1 MHNCTGRFAFAH
13 ELGHSPIMQEIIGRC
28 LIPGHAHGEVLY
40 SDVPLSFWM
49 GIDTETGAIID
60 RHHPLC
66 GEVVTGKIFV
76 LPGARGSCS
85 GSCGLLELI
94 HNDKAPAALVFAE
107 DEAILT
113 LGAMI
118 AGESFGKT
126 IPIAGVGSENFARL
140 ADQKTLTVDN
150 GRVLFGRAESKHEA
164 PAPAVRVNLTAADEA
179 MLAGAEGKAREVAMR
194 IITRFAEVQGV
205 TALIDVDQAH
215 IDCCFYTGPA
225 GLAFAEQLCAW
236 GGKVKV
242 PATTNA
248 TSVDGLR
255 WQGRAVE
262 ADRGAITKRVV
273 AAYTGLGVRPTF
285 TCAPYLLETAP
296 KFGQPIAWG
305 ESNAVAYANSVLG
318 ARTMKYP
325 DYLDICVALTGRAP
339 LMDSYTSAGRH
350 ATIQIDAP
358 DLGIADD
365 SLYPLLGYHVGLLVG
380 WDIPV
385 ITGLANPSRDDL
397 KAFSAAFATTSGAPM
412 FHIEG
417 VTPEARTL
425 SQALGDKAPE
435 RRIVLTRADL
445 LRSWHEL
452 NTASDPKVD
461 LVSLGNPHFSLEE
474 LARSAELCRGKQ
486 KAPGVSLVITCGRDL
501 FVEAEKSGTIAVL
514 KKFGA
519 DILNDTCWCMIF
531 APMLPEATQRLMT
544 NSAKFAHYGPG
555 ITRREMHFASL
566 EACIAAASTGV
577 TDRQPPSWLRD

>member
-1 MHNCTGRFAFAH
+1 
-13 ELGHSPIMQEIIGRC
+13 MQEIIGRC
-28 LIPGHAHGEVLY
+28 FVPGHAHGEVLY

-66 GEVVTGKIFV
+66 GEIVTGKIFV

-94 HNDKAPAALVFAE
+94 HKDKAPAALVFAE

-113 LGAMI
+113 LGALI
-118 AGESFGKT
+118 AAESLGKT
-126 IPIAGVGSENFARL
+126 IPIASVGAEAFARL
-140 ADQKTLTVDN
+140 ADWKTLTVDN
-150 GRVLFGRAESKHEA
+150 GRVSVGRAESKHDA
-164 PAPAVRVNLTAADEA
+164 PAPAVRVNLTAADQA
-179 MLAGAEGKAREVAMR
+179 MLAGAEGKARQVAMR

-205 TALIDVDQAH
+205 TELIDVDQAH

-225 GLAFAEQLCAW
+225 GLGFAEQLCAC

-255 WQGRAVE
+255 WRGREVE
-262 ADRGAITKRVV
+262 ADRGAISRRVV

-296 KFGQPIAWG
+296 KFGQQIAWG

-339 LMDSYTSAGRH
+339 LMAGYLDSGRH
-350 ATIQIDAP
+350 ATIRIDVP
-358 DLGIADD
+358 DLGTADD
-365 SLYPLLGYHVGLLVG
+365 SLYPLLGYHVGLLAG

-385 ITGLANPSRDDL
+385 LTGLRDPSRDDL

-412 FHIEG
+412 FHIEA
-417 VTPEARTL
+417 VTPEAGTVAE
-425 SQALGDKAPE
+425 ALGGQPPE
-435 RRIVLTRADL
+435 RHIVLTRKDL

-452 NTASDPKVD
+452 NTAGDRKVD
-461 LVSLGNPHFSLEE
+461 MVSLGNPHFSLAE
-474 LARSAELCRGKQ
+474 LARTAELCRGKQ
-486 KAPGVSLVITCGRDL
+486 KAKDVSVVITCGRDL
-501 FVEAEKSGTIAVL
+501 HAEAEKAGTIAAL
-514 KKFGA
+514 KAFGA
-519 DILNDTCWCMIF
+519 DVLNDTCWCMIF
-531 APMLPEATQRLMT
+531 APMLPSGMRRLMT

-555 ITRREMHFASL
+555 ITQREMHFASL
-566 EACIAAASTGV
+566 EACITAATTGT
-577 TDRQPPSWLRD
+577 TDGQPPRWLLG

>member
-1 MHNCTGRFAFAH
+1 
-13 ELGHSPIMQEIIGRC
+13 MQDIIGRC
-28 LIPGHAHGEVLY
+28 LVPGFAQGEVLY

-49 GIDTETGAIID
+49 GVDTETGEIID

-126 IPIAGVGSENFARL
+126 IPIASVGAENFARL
-140 ADQKTLTVDN
+140 ALQKTLTVDN
-150 GRVLFGRAESKHEA
+150 GRVSLGRAGSKNDA
-164 PAPAVRVNLTAADEA
+164 PASPPRLNLTAADQA
-179 MLAGAEGKAREVAMR
+179 MLAGAGGKARAVAMR

-205 TALIDVDQAH
+205 TELIDVDQAH

-236 GGKVKV
+236 GGQVKV

-255 WQGRAVE
+255 FRGHAVE
-262 ADRGAITKRVV
+262 ADRGAITQRVV

-296 KFGQPIAWG
+296 KFGQQIAWG

-339 LMDSYTSAGRH
+339 LMDSYIDAGRH
-350 ATIQIDAP
+350 ATIRIDVP
-358 DLGIADD
+358 DLGLADD

-385 ITGLANPSRDDL
+385 VTGLPNAARDDL

-417 VTPEARTL
+417 VTPEAKTL
-425 SQALGDKAPE
+425 DQALGGKAAE
-435 RRIVLTRADL
+435 RHIVLTRADL

-452 NTASDPKVD
+452 NTAQNQAVD
-461 LVSLGNPHFSLEE
+461 MVSLGNPHFSLDE
-474 LARSAELCRGKQ
+474 LARTAALCRGKR
-486 KAPGVSLVITCGRDL
+486 KAESVSLVITCGRDL
-501 FVEAEKSGTIAVL
+501 YVEAEKAGTIAAL
-514 KKFGA
+514 KEFGA
-519 DILNDTCWCMIF
+519 DVLNDTCWCMVF
-531 APMLPEATQRLMT
+531 APMLPSGMQRLMT

-555 ITRREMHFASL
+555 ITQREMHFASL
-566 EACIAAASTGV
+566 EACIAAAATGM
-577 TDRQPPSWLRD
+577 TDRQPPRWLQG